1 MVEKRGR
8 NGQITKWR
16 RKYLKGLDGRP
27 LHVRSIHSALNTLL
41 QSAGALICKQWIVR
55 IEERLINLGLNHGD
69 DFQFMAYVHDEA
81 QIGCRTS
88 EIAEIVVR
96 EAQAAMRD
104 TQDIFKFRVQ
114 LDTEGKIGQSW
125 NDCH

>member
-1 MVEKRGR
+1 M
-8 NGQITKWR
+8 
-16 RKYLKGLDGRP
+16 
-27 LHVRSIHSALNTLL
+27 RSIHSALNTLL
-41 QSAGALICKQWIVR
+41 QSTGALICKQWIVR

-125 NDCH
+125 YDCH